1 MKILIALLLLIPS
14 LSLGDMHS
22 DEIVI
27 SCKGDQGYD
36 YKREEEFEKFTEYKY
51 YIVFFE
57 DERGVVIQT
66 SRFEKS
72 ATGTYTDSTISASE
86 VGDLIYETSRNWSME
101 LNRINGAFRLDFQWV
116 DVANDELKVW
126 WYEAGTC
133 IKSEK
138 AF

>member
-72 ATGTYTDSTISASE
+72 ATGTYTDSTISAYE

>member
-1 MKILIALLLLIPS
+1 MKILLAILLLIPS

-36 YKREEEFEKFTEYKY
+36 YKREEEFKEFTEYKY
-51 YIVFFE
+51 HIVFFE
-57 DERGVVIQT
+57 DERGVVIKT

-72 ATGTYTDSTISASE
+72 ATGTYTDSTISAYE